1 MSYRPGG
8 HSSSSNGELMEEQL
22 NVPLKDIWKHVG
34 TIEAR
39 QAMDA
44 APLPKAE
51 DYLKDHARALAQKA
65 LEPVIHDLSVKIFMG
80 IMDTYSASKS
90 NEPIKPDDA
99 FKSLGYTP
107 RIKVDVKLPM
117 TLPGWVCEM
126 AYLETQIIPE
136 HLLSFK
142 DDGESED

>member
-1 MSYRPGG
+1 
-8 HSSSSNGELMEEQL
+8 METQQ

-51 DYLKDHARALAQKA
+51 DYLKDHARALATRA
-65 LEPVIHDLSVKIFMG
+65 LEPVIHDLSVKIFMD
-80 IMDTYSASKS
+80 IMDTYSASQS
-90 NEPIKPDDA
+90 NEPQKPDDA
-99 FKSLGYTP
+99 FKSLGDTP
-107 RIKVDVKLPM
+107 LIQVHVRLPI

-126 AYLETQIIPE
+126 ADLETHIVPK
-136 HLLSFK
+136 HFLSFK
-142 DDGESED
+142 DDVESED

>member
-1 MSYRPGG
+1 
-8 HSSSSNGELMEEQL
+8 MEEQL

-44 APLPKAE
+44 TPLPEAV

-65 LEPVIHDLSVKIFMG
+65 LEPVIHDLFVKIFIG

-90 NEPIKPDDA
+90 NEPIKPNDA
-99 FKSLGYTP
+99 FKSLGDTP
-107 RIKVDVKLPM
+107 LIKVHVKLPM
-117 TLPGWVCEM
+117 TLPGWVCDM
-126 AYLETQIIPE
+126 AHLETQIVPK
-136 HLLSFK
+136 HFLSFK
-142 DDGESED
+142 DDVESED

>member
-1 MSYRPGG
+1 
-8 HSSSSNGELMEEQL
+8 MEEQL

-34 TIEAR
+34 TIESR
-39 QAMDA
+39 LTMDA

-51 DYLKDHARALAQKA
+51 DYLKDHARALAEKA

-80 IMDTYSASKS
+80 IMDKYSASKS
-90 NEPIKPDDA
+90 NEPKKPDDA
-99 FKSLGYTP
+99 FKSVRDTP
-107 RIKVDVKLPM
+107 LIRVYVKLPM
-117 TLPGWVCEM
+117 TLPGWVCDM
-126 AYLETQIIPE
+126 AHLETQIVPE